1 MFLIYILLLAGQI
14 TSNNG
19 NYLYIDENKKQSE
32 AKSDCETKG
41 GELLTYLDETNVDA
55 VYDAAED
62 ANNQE
67 VWVGLKVDD
76 DGKYQVIIE
85 FLFLFYIRFFLI
97 SQDIFSR

>member
-1 MFLIYILLLAGQI
+1 M
-14 TSNNG
+14 
-19 NYLYIDENKKQSE
+19 
-32 AKSDCETKG
+32 
-41 GELLTYLDETNVDA
+41 TYLDETNVDA

-97 SQDIFSR
+97 SQDIFIR